1 MRTIGI
7 TGGVGAGKSAILT
20 YIKENYHCRIILA
33 DEVARQLELPGRV
46 CYEPLVQLLGE
57 EVLNED
63 GTINSQRMA
72 AQIFADHESL
82 QKVNGIVHPA
92 VKAYVLQ
99 EIEKERDARRYDFF
113 FLEAALLIEEHYET
127 ILDELWYIYTGEET
141 RAKRL
146 RETRGYSDEKI
157 QQIMK
162 KQLSEEVFRKN
173 CKVVIE
179 NNGHLEDAYR
189 QIDKNLGVYLC

>member
-20 YIKENYHCRIILA
+20 YIREHYHCRIILA
-33 DEVARQLELPGRV
+33 DEAARGLELPGQV
-46 CYEPLVQLLGE
+46 CYEPLVKLLGTD
-57 EVLNED
+57 VLEKD
-63 GTINSQRMA
+63 GTICSPKMA
-72 AQIFADHESL
+72 AKIFADHTML
-82 QKVNGIVHPA
+82 QQVNAIVHPA
-92 VKAYVLQ
+92 IKKYILE
-99 EIEKERDARRYDFF
+99 EIEKERVNQVYDFF

-127 ILDELWYIYTGEET
+127 ILDELWYIYTGEEK

-162 KQLSEEVFRKN
+162 KQLSEEVFRKY
-173 CKVVIE
+173 CKVVID
-179 NNGHLEDAYR
+179 NSGHLEDAYR
-189 QIDKNLGVYLC
+189 QIDENLGVYLC